1 MAHDDG
7 LNLFDDPD
15 DFEGEND
22 VEPDASDT
30 PRRGFPA
37 GDAEPTAGRR
47 GYDPDE
53 EDATVDE
60 LFEERSDDDD
70 EDRAASA
77 TAARRKRRW
86 PKVFLVI
93 VLALLLIVVGI
104 IAYYLRSIN
113 VGMNNVNRA
122 PVAVQGTRP
131 PSVETGAQTFV
142 LAGSDSRGWD
152 RGRSD
157 TLIVAYLPA
166 NREKLYLISFLR
178 DMWVTIPANDVVKKD
193 SKAKIN
199 AAYSWGGMPLT
210 IKVLE
215 GLTNVKMNHGA
226 VSTSTGLSSSAATL
240 VASRSTTRRSST
252 AWVITSTRAT

>member
-15 DFEGEND
+15 DFEGENGVD
-22 VEPDASDT
+22 PDASEA
-30 PRRGFPA
+30 PRRGLPA
-37 GDAEPTAGRR
+37 GGAEPTAGRR

-60 LFEERSDDDD
+60 LLEEHSDDDD

-142 LAGSDSRGWD
+142 LVGSDSRGWD

-157 TLIVAYLPA
+157 TLMVAYLPIA
-166 NREKLYLISFLR
+166 
-178 DMWVTIPANDVVKKD
+178 
-193 SKAKIN
+193 
-199 AAYSWGGMPLT
+199 
-210 IKVLE
+210 
-215 GLTNVKMNHGA
+215 
-226 VSTSTGLSSSAATL
+226 
-240 VASRSTTRRSST
+240 RSST
-252 AWVITSTRAT
+252 SSASCVTCG